1 LRYHADRGRHAQTRT
16 NLYRLLRPLLF
27 ALDPE
32 RSHELTLDLLRGLR
46 SIPGAVALVRAMWGR
61 RVPSLPVEAMGMRF
75 SNPVGLAAGL
85 DKDAACIEALAAFG
99 FGWLELGT
107 VTPRAQPGNLRP
119 RLFRLRR
126 AHALINRMGFNNAGV
141 EAFGANLR
149 ASRAPC
155 PLGINLG
162 KNRDTPIE
170 RALDDY
176 VSGLRALYPLADYVA
191 VNVSSPNTPGLRG
204 LQEGGHLE
212 QLLGGLT
219 RERSALADRH
229 GRRVPLA
236 LKIAPDL
243 DDPQID
249 EIARLL
255 LAYRFDAVIATNTT
269 VSREGVAGE
278 PLSREAG
285 GLSGRPLRD
294 RSTAVIRSLYR
305 QLQGRIPIIGVGGIE
320 SADDAWDKL
329 VAGADL
335 VQVYTAL
342 IYRGP
347 ALVQEIATGLTE
359 RVRAGGFE
367 SLSAAL
373 KTARESSS
381 PSQA

>member
-1 LRYHADRGRHAQTRT
+1 LRYHADRGRHAQTRII
-16 NLYRLLRPLLF
+16 LYRLIRPLLF

-32 RSHELTLDLLRGLR
+32 RSHELTLDLLRRLR
-46 SIPGAVALVRAMWGR
+46 PIPGALALVRAMWGR
-61 RVPSLPVEAMGMRF
+61 RVPALPIEVMGLRF

-85 DKDAACIEALAAFG
+85 DKDAACVESLAAFG

-107 VTPRAQPGNLRP
+107 VTPRPQPGNPRP

-126 AHALINRMGFNNAGV
+126 QCALINRMGFNNVGV
-141 EAFGANLR
+141 EAFCANLR
-149 ASRAPC
+149 AGRPPC

-176 VSGLRALYPLADYVA
+176 VSGLRMVYQLADYVA

-204 LQEGGHLE
+204 LQEGGNLE
-212 QLLGGLT
+212 QLLEGLA

-243 DDPQID
+243 DDTQID

-255 LAYRFDAVIATNTT
+255 LAQRFDAVIATNTT
-269 VSREGVAGE
+269 TSRAGVAGE
-278 PLSREAG
+278 PSIHENG

-294 RSTAVIRSLYR
+294 RSTVVIGRLYR
-305 QLQGRIPIIGVGGIE
+305 QLQGQIPIIGVGGIE
-320 SADDAWDKL
+320 SADDAWNKL

-347 ALVQEIATGLTE
+347 ALVREIATGLAD

-367 SLSAAL
+367 SLPGAVKA
-373 KTARESSS
+373 AREPPS
-381 PSQA
+381 PAQA